1 MSDTLRDQRLGLGFK
16 QAPKPAKPPRDGKQK
31 PGAQSRPP
39 AHGKA
44 KKPHPRN
51 TGKRED
57 IDLAK
62 AYAIRAQR
70 EKDERIPA
78 ERLKQEQ
85 ARQRRAA
92 KAKLH
97 ALPKHQAPHNAN
109 PDTHGQ
115 TTRRE

>member
-1 MSDTLRDQRLGLGFK
+1 MSDTLRDQLLGLGFK
-16 QAPKPAKPPRDGKQK
+16 QAPKPAKPPRDGKQT
-31 PGAQSRPP
+31 PGSQSPPP

-70 EKDERIPA
+70 ETDERNA
-78 ERLKQEQ
+78 AARLQP
-85 ARQRRAA
+85 A
-92 KAKLH
+92 KAPQPRHTKGKP
-97 ALPKHQAPHNAN
+97 ATAPKHKPLNA
-109 PDTHGQ
+109 THTEERQ
-115 TTRRE
+115 TTG

>member
-1 MSDTLRDQRLGLGFK
+1 MGDTLRDQLLGLGFK

-44 KKPHPRN
+44 KRPHPRN

-70 EKDERIPA
+70 EKDERIA
-78 ERLKQEQ
+78 DERLKQEQ
-85 ARQRRAA
+85 ARQRREA
-92 KAKLH
+92 KDRKSDVEGKGGSGREDL
-97 ALPKHQAPHNAN
+97 
-109 PDTHGQ
+109 GG
-115 TTRRE
+115 RRIMQ

>member
-70 EKDERIPA
+70 EKDERIAA
-78 ERLKQEQ
+78 ERSEENTYEPQSLK
-85 ARQRRAA
+85 RNSYHVFCL
-92 KAKLH
+92 KK
-97 ALPKHQAPHNAN
+97 KNTN
-109 PDTHGQ
+109 TKN
-115 TTRRE
+115 TK